1 MQISDK
7 GLAFIARHE
16 GLVTRAYRDPAG
28 VLTIGY
34 GFTMRSRVFAG
45 WWRAKHG
52 RGLGPND
59 RIDRADADALLRRLV
74 DDEYGAAVR
83 RLLPGLLQHQF
94 DAACSVA
101 YNLGPRALKWRWAQA
116 LKSGDVDIAAE
127 ILSSNY
133 NTAGGRRLSGLAR
146 RRKDEARLLLVAD
159 YGDGQGAAGPG
170 ADRSG
175 ASEDADLL
183 RELGYSTADMGAAV
197 SRFQRDHPPL
207 VVDGIMGPATR
218 ATMRRLLSRRRAE
231 KGGAGGVAGAGA
243 VGVLANE
250 AAGIDWTT
258 IALGLG
264 TAGAMAVLAYVAW
277 VNRGRIWLSVPA
289 WLRDRLGRALGL
301 AP

>member
-16 GLVTRAYRDPAG
+16 GFVSRAYRDPAG

-34 GFTMRSRVFAG
+34 GFTMRSAVFAS

-52 RGLGPND
+52 RGLAPSD

-83 RLLPGLLQHQF
+83 RMLPGLLQHQF
-94 DAACSVA
+94 DAACSVI
-101 YNLGPRALKWRWAQA
+101 YNLGPRALGWRWARA
-116 LKSGDVDIAAE
+116 LAAGDVDVAAE

-133 NTAGGRRLSGLAR
+133 NTAGGRKLAGLVR
-146 RRKDEARLLLVAD
+146 RRKEEARLLLAGD
-159 YGDGQGAAGPG
+159 YGDGRGAAGPG
-170 ADRSG
+170 ADRDEAG
-175 ASEDADLL
+175 EDAALL
-183 RELGYSTADMGAAV
+183 RALGYSTAEMGAAV
-197 SRFQRDHPPL
+197 RRFQQDNLPL

-218 ATMRRLLSRRRAE
+218 ATARRLLSRRRAE
-231 KGGAGGVAGAGA
+231 KGSAGGVAGAGA

-258 IALGLG
+258 IALSLG
-264 TAGAMAVLAYVAW
+264 VAGAVAVLAYVAW
-277 VNRGRIWLSVPA
+277 VNRGRIWLSLPA
-289 WLRDRLGRALGL
+289 WLRDRIGRALGL